1 MTAPPAR
8 DPGEEGSAVVEFVAL
23 AVLLLIPIIYLILTV
38 GRLQAASYA
47 VSTAAREAARAY
59 VTAPPGAAPQAR
71 ADAAARLS
79 FGDHGFEDGR
89 ITVRCAAS
97 PCLTPDARVDVDA
110 DIDVQLPLLPGFLA
124 DAIPAS
130 VRVTA
135 THGATVDRF
144 RAVAP

>member
-59 VTAPPGAAPQAR
+59 VT
-71 ADAAARLS
+71 
-79 FGDHGFEDGR
+79 
-89 ITVRCAAS
+89 
-97 PCLTPDARVDVDA
+97 CL
-110 DIDVQLPLLPGFLA
+110 L
-124 DAIPAS
+124 
-130 VRVTA
+130 
-135 THGATVDRF
+135 
-144 RAVAP
+144 